1 MEFTQAHPNDRVALN
16 VGGRLFETE
25 KSTLL
30 KGVDEG
36 KESFFHALLRHADKN
51 AAAGAESGTPL
62 WIDRDGDIFAVVL
75 CWLR

>member
-1 MEFTQAHPNDRVALN
+1 MESKQVNPNDRVILN
-16 VGGRLFETE
+16 VGGRIFETE

-36 KESFFHALLRHADKN
+36 KESFFHALLRHPDN
-51 AAAGAESGTPL
+51 GAEPGTPL
-62 WIDRDGDIFAVVL
+62 WIDRDGDVFALVL